1 MSADA
6 PAYAAQPPPQ
16 QYQGQPLQPPPG
28 YAQQMQQLA
37 PGYPPQSNLFLQ
49 PPQAALQQ
57 QQQQQQPIQLVRVR
71 VGVRVRVRVS
81 RASHK
86 PRVLS
91 ATLTT

>member
-1 MSADA
+1 
-6 PAYAAQPPPQ
+6 
-16 QYQGQPLQPPPG
+16 
-28 YAQQMQQLA
+28 MQQLA
-37 PGYPPQSNLFLQ
+37 PAYPPQSNLFLQ

-71 VGVRVRVRVS
+71 VGVRVRVRVKVS